1 MNYKQILR
9 VINILEE
16 RGYQQRV
23 IEWWLHRDPDIIEEY
38 LGIDLSNI

>member
-9 VINILEE
+9 VIDILEE
-16 RGYQQRV
+16 RGYQRPT
-23 IEWWLHRDPDIIEEY
+23 IEWWLRRDPDIIKEY